1 MAVMW
6 AVWAPILVVAAVL
19 SGWALAIY
27 LRRTSPAEHIPVFRW
42 RITPGGTPGWALG
55 TGALSWSICLLAAGM
70 LAAGHLALFAALFIG
85 SMLLALLVQAALL
98 RRHNQQLEELR

>member
-1 MAVMW
+1 
-6 AVWAPILVVAAVL
+6 
-19 SGWALAIY
+19 
-27 LRRTSPAEHIPVFRW
+27 
-42 RITPGGTPGWALG
+42 
-55 TGALSWSICLLAAGM
+55 LLAAGM